1 MSRPGRPTFPRGP
14 LRRVRRRGLPSGW
27 RRDVGERTEVLSSVS
42 SIPGWV
48 SGDPR
53 TGRPAADQRP
63 CGQRAVTTQLGAGP
77 AARGQRLPAEACPA
91 RATLDGRGRPR
102 SEVRRPFRLRGL
114 FRARAYG
121 APRRARVMSGRG
133 YGPAA
138 RWYAVR
144 WVGPIRRLGAAVLVM
159 PLRRQGRAA
168 RVHGSPRGT
177 ADPAENE
184 SAHPGGAPG
193 GAGKVVR
200 LRKAA
205 LRLTSSHARRPS
217 HFVSANNLM
226 RCRTGGVDA
235 RVAQTLSRA
244 RRARKS
250 FFRLPRN
257 TPEINAVRRPAQ
269 GRRRPA
275 QGRGTGP
282 RASGIQALL
291 GAERRRSRTRELRQ
305 DGTGRAPSP
314 RHRPDWRTG
323 ARIDRRCARARTRS
337 TSALSVRRTALRS
350 GHARRYGPN
359 PTIGFEE

>member
-14 LRRVRRRGLPSGW
+14 LRRVRRRGSPSGW

-42 SIPGWV
+42 SIPWWV
-48 SGDPR
+48 SGNPR
-53 TGRPAADQRP
+53 AGRPAADQRP

-77 AARGQRLPAEACPA
+77 AARGQRLPAGACPA

-102 SEVRRPFRLRGL
+102 MRCAGPSGFGGCSALVPL
-114 FRARAYG
+114 
-121 APRRARVMSGRG
+121 APRRARVTSGRG

-168 RVHGSPRGT
+168 RIHGSPRARRILPRAGVRIR
-177 ADPAENE
+177 AE
-184 SAHPGGAPG
+184 PLVGQGA
-193 GAGKVVR
+193 VVG

-205 LRLTSSHARRPS
+205 LHLTSSHARRPS
-217 HFVSANNLM
+217 HFVSANNLV
-226 RCRTGGVDA
+226 RCRAGGVDA

-269 GRRRPA
+269 GRRRPS

-282 RASGIQALL
+282 RASGIQALP
-291 GAERRRSRTRELRQ
+291 GAERRRSRTRELRR
-305 DGTGRAPSP
+305 DGTGRAPAP

-323 ARIDRRCARARTRS
+323 APIGRRCARARTRS
-337 TSALSVRRTALRS
+337 TSALSVSRTALRS

>member
-14 LRRVRRRGLPSGW
+14 LRRVRRRGSPSGW

-42 SIPGWV
+42 SIPWWV
-48 SGDPR
+48 SGNPR
-53 TGRPAADQRP
+53 AGRPAADQRP

-77 AARGQRLPAEACPA
+77 AARGQRLPAGACPA

-133 YGPAA
+133 DGPAA

-168 RVHGSPRGT
+168 RVHGSPRARRILPRTGVRIR
-177 ADPAENE
+177 AE
-184 SAHPGGAPG
+184 PLVGQGA
-193 GAGKVVR
+193 VVG

-205 LRLTSSHARRPS
+205 LHLTSSHARRPS
-217 HFVSANNLM
+217 HFVSANNLV
-226 RCRTGGVDA
+226 RCRAGGVDA

-257 TPEINAVRRPAQ
+257 TPEINAVRRPTQ
-269 GRRRPA
+269 GRRRPS
-275 QGRGTGP
+275 QGRGH
-282 RASGIQALL
+282 
-291 GAERRRSRTRELRQ
+291 
-305 DGTGRAPSP
+305 RAPGLRDPGSP
-314 RHRPDWRTG
+314 GRG
-323 ARIDRRCARARTRS
+323 
-337 TSALSVRRTALRS
+337 TAS
-350 GHARRYGPN
+350 Q
-359 PTIGFEE
+359 